1 MKNPIKY
8 DTGYKRLDN
17 FLSAVAYGITIA
29 SLLCLA
35 SIASLV
41 LWAHWKLYA

>member
-17 FLSAVAYGITIA
+17 FLSAVAYGIAVTA
-29 SLLCLA
+29 LVTTAGLL
-35 SIASLV
+35 STV
-41 LWAHWKLYA
+41 LWLHWRLYG